1 MQQRRT
7 MQSLI
12 VRISLVSCV
21 LVGFLGGVTPAVAQ
35 VLPPMTD
42 PSPGSTLTTSTV
54 TFTGGHAGQAGE
66 SHWLSVE
73 TSPNAADIFHGA
85 LGPGHTATVSG
96 LPTSGTLYV
105 RYWTYTP
112 RVGWGNQAQVA
123 GWGNQAHT
131 YTMDVGGGGGG
142 DLSAEILAQ
151 IAILNDK
158 LDNMQADVDN
168 LPGGSGPCY
177 HRRAARAQEF
187 VRGSMERSW
196 TSAPLAATTAG
207 EGSSTS
213 SRSES
218 SSSASPAISVISL
231 PARCRSRSR
240 PSSSRPN

>member
-35 VLPPMTD
+35 VLPPMRD

-112 RVGWGNQAQVA
+112 RVGWSPQARVA

-142 DLSAEILAQ
+142 GNHTLRWDKTLDATNGDAQGCDSDRFKCVLGGALDRILSIFC
-151 IAILNDK
+151 
-158 LDNMQADVDN
+158 
-168 LPGGSGPCY
+168 PP
-177 HRRAARAQEF
+177 
-187 VRGSMERSW
+187 
-196 TSAPLAATTAG
+196 
-207 EGSSTS
+207 
-213 SRSES
+213 
-218 SSSASPAISVISL
+218 
-231 PARCRSRSR
+231 
-240 PSSSRPN
+240 